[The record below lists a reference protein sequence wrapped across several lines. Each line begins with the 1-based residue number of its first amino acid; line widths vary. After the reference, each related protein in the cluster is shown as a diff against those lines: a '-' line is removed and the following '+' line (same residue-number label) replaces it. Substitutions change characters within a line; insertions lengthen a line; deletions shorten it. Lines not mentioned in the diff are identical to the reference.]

1 MTAGHVCSR
10 RNDARVGRGVLRL
23 LSRASGRQPSPIRDG
38 DRRLRPM
45 QPPTPQ
51 EDHTE
56 DGRSD
61 ADSQR
66 TRPNRQVSLAG
77 FGIPV
82 ADQPETSTPH
92 HPASCSSAAHANQS
106 AERSKRCLL
115 LAAAGDEISD
125 RAALAVAPQSRLP
138 RRVWRMSGHLLLS
151 LQVAPHRRITT
162 MRDSRRARLRAVLV
176 GSGRCW

>member
-1 MTAGHVCSR
+1 
-10 RNDARVGRGVLRL
+10 
-23 LSRASGRQPSPIRDG
+23 
-38 DRRLRPM
+38 M

-56 DGRSD
+56 DDRSD
-61 ADSQR
+61 ADSQG

-125 RAALAVAPQSRLP
+125 RAALPVAPQSRLP
-138 RRVWRMSGHLLLS
+138 RRVSGHLLLS
-151 LQVAPHRRITT
+151 LQVAPVSTNNHHAGFAACQTARRFSRFRSLLVITQ
-162 MRDSRRARLRAVLV
+162 RRRRMKPERQR
-176 GSGRCW
+176 SPRPEPDRNRH